1 MTDYHQ
7 YVGQDL
13 IIVQE
18 LLEDVDNGEPYEH
31 GFAPPWNYVGNV
43 LHITSFDAIGEFFY
57 FTDQDGKKDDVLMPY
72 DIDNGFV
79 APFQPFHDAEDETV
93 DSDMIISLL

>member
-1 MTDYHQ
+1 MIDYHQ

-18 LLEDVDNGEPYEH
+18 LLENIDNEKPYDH
-31 GFAPPWNYVGNV
+31 RFAPSWNYVGNV
-43 LHITSFDAIGEFFY
+43 LHITSFDAIGEFFC
-57 FTDQDGKKDDVLMPY
+57 FTDQDGKKDEVLLPY

-79 APFQPFHDAEDETV
+79 IPFIEPDEIQV
-93 DSDMIISLL
+93 DDDDIIDLI

>member
-7 YVGQDL
+7 YVGQDF

-43 LHITSFDAIGEFFY
+43 LHITSFNAIGEFFC
-57 FTDQDGKKDDVLMPY
+57 FTDQDVKKDDVLLPY

-79 APFQPFHDAEDETV
+79 IPFIEPDEIQV
-93 DSDMIISLL
+93 DDDVIIDLI

>member
-31 GFAPPWNYVGNV
+31 GFAPLWNYVGNV
-43 LHITSFDAIGEFFY
+43 LHITSFDAEGEFFC
-57 FTDQDGKKDDVLMPY
+57 FIDQDGRKNDTLMPY

-79 APFQPFHDAEDETV
+79 VLFHEPEEKPVND
-93 DSDMIISLL
+93 DMIIGLL

>member
-18 LLEDVDNGEPYEH
+18 LLENVDNGEPYEH
-31 GFAPPWNYVGNV
+31 GFVPPWNYVGNV
-43 LHITSFDAIGEFFY
+43 LHITSFDSIGEFFY
-57 FTDQDGKKDDVLMPY
+57 FTDQDGKKDEVLLPY

-79 APFQPFHDAEDETV
+79 IPFSEPDEIQV
-93 DSDMIISLL
+93 DDDVIIDLI